1 VEKECCLAVGA
12 LIVLIAHG
20 RAAGW
25 ADGLPTFVA
34 KAIFQVKRQ
43 ATLGAMTGKG
53 IISLAPGRNG
63 QRLLI
68 LILIILELNSTV
80 RAGGGVRWNLSIAF
94 GAIDSVACSALW
106 ARC

>member
-1 VEKECCLAVGA
+1 MGA
-12 LIVLIAHG
+12 LIVLITHG

-43 ATLGAMTGKG
+43 AAVGAMTGKG

-68 LILIILELNSTV
+68 ILELNSTV
-80 RAGGGVRWNLSIAF
+80 RAGDGVRWNLSIAF

-106 ARC
+106 ASC